1 MRRIISFL
9 FRLVTMK
16 QLVAILLTITFKLC
30 LAQTAQMEIEM
41 TNALGDPHRN
51 VRVVLKDVATGKS
64 QVGFTSKSGL
74 VRFFVEKDKT
84 YEIKPDNYYQTF
96 TEHIGS
102 QNILLHTVKY
112 TYQTSPENPE
122 LKYILPPMLMNELA
136 KVKMTLKDSA
146 FTKRPEKN
154 QEVLYAHVRLQLT
167 YMSKPLVQEKLFFT
181 IDRLHKTLLAYTD
194 SNGKADI
201 YLPKG
206 DTVQLHFTYD
216 RNYRTLYYY
225 PSLMEH
231 LTDLEIEYI
240 GTKNLERLAKEKEER
255 MKREKERLEK
265 ERLAFEERIKREHLS
280 RTEGL
285 KRSYTRAPKEKLF
298 SSIFTRNKWGRKL
311 VVVDV
316 TGSMDPYVS
325 ELFVWLKLNF
335 EKEKGI
341 QFVFF
346 NDGDDKADHLKK
358 PGKTGGVYY
367 IKPKTYNELVDFAS
381 MVAAKG
387 SGGDAPENNIEALIK
402 ALQTAKEYD
411 EIVMVADSYASIN
424 DMELM
429 DKVTRPVRIILCG
442 IEQHSF
448 VEPDYLVLAWKTKGS
463 IHSIEKDIDTLA
475 RMMDGKVISLFG
487 REYRLLNGRFIPV
500 QHL

>member
-1 MRRIISFL
+1 
-9 FRLVTMK
+9 MK
-16 QLVAILLTITFKLC
+16 QFVTIILALTFRVC
-30 LAQTAQMEIEM
+30 FAQTPQMEIEM
-41 TNALGDPHRN
+41 TNALGDPHKN

-122 LKYILPPMLMNELA
+122 LKYVLPPVLMAELTKA
-136 KVKMTLKDSA
+136 KTALKDSSLA
-146 FTKRPEKN
+146 KRPEKG
-154 QEVLYAHVRLQLT
+154 QDVFYAHVRVSLSFQ
-167 YMSKPLVQEKLFFT
+167 SKPLVQERLFFT
-181 IDRLHKTLLAYTD
+181 LNRLHKTILAQTD

-206 DTVQLHFTYD
+206 DTIQLHFTYD

-240 GTKNLERLAKEKEER
+240 GTKNLERLAREKEAR
-255 MKREKERLEK
+255 MKREKERLER

-285 KRSYTRAPKEKLF
+285 KRSYTRAPEEKLF
-298 SSIFTRNKWGRKL
+298 ASIFTRNKWGRKL

-325 ELFVWLKLNF
+325 QLFVWLKLNF

-367 IKPKTYNELVDFAS
+367 IKPKTYNELVDFAAT
-381 MVAAKG
+381 VAAKG

-411 EIVMVADSYASIN
+411 EIVMVADSYAAIN
-424 DMELM
+424 DMELL
-429 DKVTRPVRIILCG
+429 DNVTRPVRIILCG
-442 IEQHSF
+442 IDQHSY
-448 VEPDYLVLAWKTKGS
+448 VEPDYLLLAWKTKGS
-463 IHSIEKDIDTLA
+463 IHSIEKDIETVA
-475 RMMDGKVISLFG
+475 KMMDGRVITLWG
-487 REYRLLNGRFIPV
+487 KEYRLLNGRFIPV
-500 QHL
+500 SNL